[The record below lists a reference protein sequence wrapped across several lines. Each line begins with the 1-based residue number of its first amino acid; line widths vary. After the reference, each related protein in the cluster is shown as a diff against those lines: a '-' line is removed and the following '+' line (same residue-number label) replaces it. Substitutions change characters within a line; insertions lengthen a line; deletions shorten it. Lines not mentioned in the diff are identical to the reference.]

1 MNGNCDKLHLKIFKF
16 LKKKKKFKKLQKPIE
31 YNPWGCKF
39 RVSALGGRLG
49 LGQVGE
55 RVTGWNN
62 LTNFAFQ

>member
-1 MNGNCDKLHLKIFKF
+1 M
-16 LKKKKKFKKLQKPIE
+16 FKKLQKPIE

-39 RVSALGGRLG
+39 RVSALGGRMG

-55 RVTGWNN
+55 RVTAWNN